1 MARGQSKLNELSSEM
16 LKDLIKLGKYSDTEL
31 SQVFG
36 ISRVHTNQIKLGK
49 HWREQFEETPID
61 MVLTYQKKYPDIVRS
76 NDFRQYTD
84 KQANKIIITYPDGTK
99 VEL

>member
-16 LKDLIKLGKYSDTEL
+16 LKDLIKLGKYSDSEL
-31 SQVFG
+31 AQVFG

-49 HWREQFEETPID
+49 HWREEFEESPID
-61 MVLTYQKKYPDIVRS
+61 QILTYQRKYPDIVRS
-76 NDFRQYTD
+76 NDHREFTP
-84 KQANKIIITYPDGTK
+84 KQLHKITITYSDGTK